1 MAQTLPVE
9 QLKSS
14 AFLNMK
20 SFDWIFQAWSISKHP
35 VTRCVLCFPI
45 GVLHAVRRVNI
56 DIFCAEKSC
65 SCSKKRSIKACPKFP
80 PSTCDQPRMQHFS
93 LTVSGTYSWEVSHG
107 LSGTGVPIAWGKRW
121 GKHIWI
127 SRGVSIITRGG
138 QNQSGSRH
146 QDAWW
151 FLVNV
156 NEPHDGILL
165 HFSQIVQETCAE
177 TLMRLWCSTQAD
189 SSLVEAYAMVNDH
202 INHLIAVN
210 IYHSTSC

>member
-1 MAQTLPVE
+1 MCKATPFHLRPTKDAALQPDRHRHLFLGSQSRTQRHWSAHCLGHR
-9 QLKSS
+9 LK
-14 AFLNMK
+14 
-20 SFDWIFQAWSISKHP
+20 
-35 VTRCVLCFPI
+35 V
-45 GVLHAVRRVNI
+45 
-56 DIFCAEKSC
+56 
-65 SCSKKRSIKACPKFP
+65 
-80 PSTCDQPRMQHFS
+80 
-93 LTVSGTYSWEVSHG
+93 
-107 LSGTGVPIAWGKRW
+107 KRW

-138 QNQSGSRH
+138 QNQSGTRH

-165 HFSQIVQETCAE
+165 HVSQIVKNKCPE